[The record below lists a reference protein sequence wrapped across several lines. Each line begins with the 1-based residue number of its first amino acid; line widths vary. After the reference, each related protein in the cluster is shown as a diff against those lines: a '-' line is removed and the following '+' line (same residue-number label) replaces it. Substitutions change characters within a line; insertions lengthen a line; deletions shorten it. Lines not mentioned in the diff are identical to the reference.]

1 MCDSNPK
8 INADTRG
15 RDICTVN
22 FQTLFNTIDDL
33 IFITDTNGKI
43 FEVNKAAENRLGYS
57 LEELRSISL
66 SDLHPPQQRDEAPRI
81 IEMYTGK
88 QSICHLPLMSKDG
101 RTIPVETR
109 LTPGQWNNQ
118 DVLFCV
124 SRDLT
129 DTKLYER
136 ALELSERRYQAIVED
151 QVELICRFLPDTT
164 HTFVNQAYCRYH
176 GKSRD
181 ELIGKKFLPTIYK
194 PDQEKFQKHI
204 NSLSFENP
212 VSTIENRVVLTD
224 GTIRWQQWA
233 DRAIYNKH
241 GQLVEYQS
249 VGRDI
254 TEQKQT
260 EETLKSERHRLFSLL
275 ERLPAFVLLIAPDY
289 SINFANIN
297 YRKRFGEVKGRL
309 CYEVFNNLSQPC
321 RDCPT
326 QAVYQTGTPVEFEWI
341 SPGGDAYQIFDYPFH
356 DIDGTLLV
364 LELMVDITERK
375 HMEEKLRLSEE
386 KFFKAFNASPSLMI
400 ILALN
405 NLRCHDVNE
414 NCQGFTGYKRE
425 EIIGRSVRD
434 LDIFGLESIDEVL
447 KKMREQGKCSNHEL
461 TFRKKSGELRS
472 GLLSLEIFCLEDEQ
486 FLLCVL
492 NDITDIKKM
501 EKEMARLDQLNIVGE
516 MAAIIAHEIRNPLTT
531 VKGFL
536 QLLNGKDIYA
546 QDRMYLELM
555 IDELERTNLIITEFL
570 SLAKNK
576 AVELKKTSLNSI
588 LKSIIPLIEAEALKH
603 NKKIY
608 LNLGDIPDLLLDKKE
623 IHQVVHNLTRNG
635 LEAMP
640 PGSSLFLSTYQ
651 EGDEVILAVQD
662 QGEGI
667 EPDVLEKL
675 GTPFFTTKE
684 SGTGLGLAV
693 CYSIATRH
701 NAEIEIQTGAGGT
714 TFYVKFKWVSSPRD

>member
-8 INADTRG
+8 INTDTRG
-15 RDICTVN
+15 QDICVVN

-33 IFITDTNGKI
+33 MFITNTQGKI
-43 FEVNKAAENRLGYS
+43 LQINKAVENRLGFS
-57 LEELRSISL
+57 LEELQGISL
-66 SDLHPPQQRDEAPRI
+66 TDLPPPERREEAAGI
-81 IEMYTGK
+81 ISEMFTGK
-88 QSICHLPLMSKDG
+88 PGLCSLPLMSKDG
-101 RTIPVETR
+101 SIIPVETR
-109 LTPGQWNNQ
+109 VTPGQWNNQ

-129 DTKLYER
+129 SRKHYER

-164 HTFVNQAYCRYH
+164 HTFVNQAYCRYY

-181 ELIGKKFLPTIYK
+181 DLIGEKFLPTIYK
-194 PDQEKFQKHI
+194 PDHKKFLKHI
-204 NSLSFENP
+204 DSLSRANP
-212 VSTIENRVVLTD
+212 VSTIEHRVVLPD
-224 GTIRWQQWA
+224 NSVRWQQWT
-233 DRAIYNKH
+233 DRAIYNEH
-241 GQLVEYQS
+241 GLLVEYQS

-254 TEQKQT
+254 TEQKQA
-260 EETLKSERHRLFSLL
+260 EETLKADRHRLFSLL

-289 SINFANIN
+289 SIHFTNIN

-321 RDCPT
+321 SNCPT
-326 QAVYQTGTPVEFEWI
+326 QAVYQTGTPVEFEWV
-341 SPGGDAYQIFDYPFH
+341 SPGGDAYQVFDYPFH

-386 KFFKAFNASPSLMI
+386 KFFKAFNSSPALMT
-400 ILALN
+400 ILALKE
-405 NLRCHDVNE
+405 LRCHDINE
-414 NCQGFTGYKRE
+414 NCQSFTGYRRE
-425 EIIGRSVRD
+425 EIIGKSIKN
-434 LDIFGLESIDEVL
+434 LDMFNLDSINEVL
-447 KKMREQGKCSNHEL
+447 QKVQKHGKCCNYEL
-461 TFRKKSGELRS
+461 TFRRKSGEFRT
-472 GLLSLEIFCLEDEQ
+472 GLLSLETFYLDSEQ
-486 FLLCVL
+486 YVLCVL

-501 EKEMARLDQLNIVGE
+501 EKEMARLDRLNLVGE

-536 QLLNGKDIYA
+536 QLLNGKDRYV
-546 QDRMYLELM
+546 QDKMYLELM

-576 AVELKKTSLNSI
+576 AVELKKANLNSI

-608 LNLGDIPDLLLDKKE
+608 LDLGDIPDLLLDKKE

-635 LEAMP
+635 LDAMP
-640 PGSSLFLSTYQ
+640 PDSTLLLRTYK
-651 EGDEVILAVQD
+651 EGDEVILAVHD
-662 QGEGI
+662 QGKGI

-693 CYSIATRH
+693 CYSIAARH
-701 NAEIEIQTGAGGT
+701 NAAIEIKTGAGGT
-714 TFYVKFKWVSSPRD
+714 TFYVKFKCVSKT